1 MSATARTVVLL
12 AGDGSS
18 TRIVYHALR
27 AGLPTDVRLEAIV
40 EMPVSRALLLKR
52 RVKRLGAVAVAG
64 QLLFMTGVVPLL
76 RRTERRRV
84 AEILHAHGLRDEPLP
99 ASAHRVSSANC
110 AEARALLRSLDPA
123 VVVVNGTRILTRETL
138 AATAAPFVNMHA
150 GITPAYRGVHGGFW
164 ALAEGR
170 PDLVG
175 TTIHRVDE
183 GIDTGTV
190 VEQAY
195 FAVTPAD
202 SFWTYPYLHTAA
214 GIPALLRAVRA
225 VLDAGALPSVPHDAA
240 LPSVLRYHP
249 TLWTYLAARVRRGVR

>member
-1 MSATARTVVLL
+1 MSTAARTVVLL
-12 AGDGSS
+12 AGDGPS

-27 AGLPTDVRLEAIV
+27 AGLPPDVRLEAIV
-40 EMPVSRALLLKR
+40 EASVPRAQLLKR
-52 RVKRLGAVAVAG
+52 RVKRLGVAAVAG
-64 QLLFMTGVVPLL
+64 QLLFMAGVVPLL
-76 RRTERRRV
+76 RRAGRRRV
-84 AEILHAHGLRDEPLP
+84 AEILRSHGLRDEPLP
-99 ASAHRVSSANC
+99 PTAHRVPSAN
-110 AEARALLRSLDPA
+110 AEAARALLRSLAPA
-123 VVVVNGTRILTRETL
+123 VVVVNGTRILGRETL
-138 AATAAPFVNMHA
+138 AAAPVPFVNMHA

-175 TTIHRVDE
+175 TTVHRVDE
-183 GIDTGTV
+183 GIDTGTI

-214 GIPALLRAVRA
+214 GIPALLRAVCA
-225 VLDAGALPSVPHDAA
+225 VLDDGVLPAVPHDAA

-249 TLWTYLAARVRRGVR
+249 TVWTYLAARVRRGVR